1 MRNTIINSSMKVLE
15 NNFPDYDENKLAE
28 LRYGLEGFYMLIT
41 KLVVIFGAAILLG
54 IFEEAITL
62 LVLFNI
68 LRLTG
73 FGLHASK
80 SWMCWIASSIV
91 FLACPY
97 LCISLNVPL
106 YILVVVAIICWIN
119 FLLYAPADTK
129 NRPLV
134 NEKKR
139 KRYKYIT
146 LITGAI
152 YITLL
157 FIVENMFI
165 QNALVCAMIIQSVLI
180 HPMVYKLFR
189 LPYNNYKS
197 YVFSN
202 K

>member
-1 MRNTIINSSMKVLE
+1 MKNAIINSSMKILE
-15 NNFPDYDENKLAE
+15 NNFPDYDEIKLAE

-41 KLVVIFGAAILLG
+41 KLVVIFGAAFVLG
-54 IFEEAITL
+54 IFKEAIIL
-62 LVLFNI
+62 LLLFNV

-80 SWMCWIASSIV
+80 SWMCWISSSLV
-91 FLACPY
+91 FLVCPY
-97 LCISLNVPL
+97 LCMHLSIPL
-106 YILVVVAIICWIN
+106 YILATIASICWII

-146 LITGAI
+146 LVSGAI
-152 YITLL
+152 YIALL
-157 FIVENMFI
+157 FLIKNTFL